1 MNQSITQSITQSIIE
16 PTAIANPLL
25 LGKGLPPFDQ
35 IAPAQVVPAITQL
48 LAESGQSLS
57 ELESQVTPTWEG
69 LVVPLTR
76 LEERLTWTWG
86 LIGHLMGVQNSPELR
101 TAFETVQPQ
110 VVQFFNQLNQSQPLY
125 QAFSALRESASWD
138 TLDPAQQRIVE
149 ANLRE
154 AKLAGVGLVGASKE
168 RFNQIQQ
175 ELAELS
181 TQFSNHVL
189 DATQAFKLKLTQPED
204 IEGLPASALSLAAQ
218 TARSEGEESATAES
232 GPWIFTL
239 DYPSYLPVMKYSQ
252 RRDLREKLYRAFIT
266 RASSGEWDNNPLIE
280 RILSLRQELAQ
291 ILGYQTYAEISL
303 VRKMAPSVEGVEQL
317 LEDLRKVGYPAA
329 QAELDDLKAFA
340 QTQDLQPWDISYW
353 AEKQRQEKFDL
364 DSEALRPYFPL
375 PQVLNGLFDL
385 ARRIL
390 GVTITPADG
399 ETPVWNPDVRYFQV
413 ADETGEAIAFFY
425 LDPYSRPANKRGGAW
440 MDVCIGRAKFTLE
453 GKTSTRLPVAYLVCN
468 QSPPVEDKPSLMT
481 FDEVTTLFHEFG
493 HGLQHMLTQVDYPG
507 AAGINNVEWDAVE
520 LPSQFMEN
528 WCYDRVTLFGMAKH
542 YATGEPLPEAEY
554 QKLLKA
560 RNYLTASGLLRQI
573 HFSLLDLELHHR
585 YQPGGSETIRQIRD
599 RLAQTTTILPPLPED
614 AFLCSFGH
622 IFSGGYAAGY
632 YSYKW
637 AEVLSADA
645 FAAFE
650 EAGLEN
656 EVAIVETGKRFR
668 DTVLALGGSV
678 HPLEVF
684 KAFRGR
690 EPKTE
695 PLLKHSGLLQTA

>member
-1 MNQSITQSITQSIIE
+1 
-16 PTAIANPLL
+16 
-25 LGKGLPPFDQ
+25 
-35 IAPAQVVPAITQL
+35 
-48 LAESGQSLS
+48 
-57 ELESQVTPTWEG
+57 
-69 LVVPLTR
+69 
-76 LEERLTWTWG
+76 
-86 LIGHLMGVQNSPELR
+86 
-101 TAFETVQPQ
+101 
-110 VVQFFNQLNQSQPLY
+110 
-125 QAFSALRESASWD
+125 
-138 TLDPAQQRIVE
+138 
-149 ANLRE
+149 
-154 AKLAGVGLVGASKE
+154 
-168 RFNQIQQ
+168 
-175 ELAELS
+175 
-181 TQFSNHVL
+181 
-189 DATQAFKLKLTQPED
+189 
-204 IEGLPASALSLAAQ
+204 
-218 TARSEGEESATAES
+218 
-232 GPWIFTL
+232 
-239 DYPSYLPVMKYSQ
+239 
-252 RRDLREKLYRAFIT
+252 
-266 RASSGEWDNNPLIE
+266 
-280 RILSLRQELAQ
+280 
-291 ILGYQTYAEISL
+291 
-303 VRKMAPSVEGVEQL
+303 
-317 LEDLRKVGYPAA
+317 
-329 QAELDDLKAFA
+329 
-340 QTQDLQPWDISYW
+340 
-353 AEKQRQEKFDL
+353 
-364 DSEALRPYFPL
+364 
-375 PQVLNGLFDL
+375 
-385 ARRIL
+385 
-390 GVTITPADG
+390 
-399 ETPVWNPDVRYFQV
+399 VRYFRV

-528 WCYDRVTLFGMAKH
+528 WCYDRVTLFGIAKH

-656 EVAIVETGKRFR
+656 EVAIVETGQRFR

-695 PLLKHSGLLQTA
+695 PLLQHSGLLQTA